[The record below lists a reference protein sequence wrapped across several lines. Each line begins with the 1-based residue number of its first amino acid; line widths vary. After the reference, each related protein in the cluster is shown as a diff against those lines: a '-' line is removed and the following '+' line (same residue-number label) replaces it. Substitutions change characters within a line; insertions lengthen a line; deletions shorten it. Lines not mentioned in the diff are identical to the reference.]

1 MVKMKYTFKDG
12 STIDLLN
19 VYEVTEIKDYGDDNT
34 TIDQSTLCFT
44 IRFKSGNS
52 KKISMNYHYND
63 WFEVYKEL
71 KAIRIELI
79 KNWEAVKKK

>member
-1 MVKMKYTFKDG
+1 
-12 STIDLLN
+12 
-19 VYEVTEIKDYGDDNT
+19 
-34 TIDQSTLCFT
+34 
-44 IRFKSGNS
+44 
-52 KKISMNYHYND
+52 MNYHYND